1 MEKGRAVYCH
11 WIKYEPKSANYM
23 ERYFWMIFKKSLI
36 FEGVVS
42 RENEFSDFV
51 AILAKAV
58 Q

>member
-1 MEKGRAVYCH
+1 
-11 WIKYEPKSANYM
+11 M
-23 ERYFWMIFKKSLI
+23 ERYFWMIFKESLI
-36 FEGVVS
+36 FEGVIS